1 MEQAVRKGDFYFMSL
16 LENQGYTIADIEALP
31 EGQRA
36 ELFDGEMIMM
46 ASPTITHQ
54 AILNWI
60 NLEIYSQIKAKGG
73 KCRVFPAPVAVFILD
88 DDKNYVEPDLIVIC
102 DRDKLDNKGCHGAPD
117 FVVEIVSPSSKKL
130 DYYRK
135 LEVYQRAGVREY
147 WIVDAFKKTIVV
159 HSLEQDEI
167 PTIYHF
173 TDAIKVGICDDV
185 VIDFSRM
192 TDYDF
197 EN

>member
-46 ASPTITHQ
+46 ASPTATHQ

-60 NLEIYSQIKAKGG
+60 NLEIYSQIKAKEG
-73 KCRVFPAPVAVFILD
+73 KCRVFPAPFAVFVLD
-88 DDKNYVEPDLIVIC
+88 DDKNYVEPDIVVIC

-117 FVVEIVSPSSKKL
+117 YVVEIVSLSSKKL
-130 DYYRK
+130 DYYKK